1 MADSRSGIVPLSGSN
16 YPTWKLQ
23 CRMALLKQGVWKIVD
38 GTEVCPDENDQ
49 PGNYRKFC
57 ERRDRALST
66 IVLAVETSLLYLLGD
81 PQDPMEVW
89 NKLCDQF
96 QKKTWANKLTL
107 RRRLYSLK
115 LKDGEPVQG
124 HIKQIVEIFE
134 ELAVIGQPIEEEDR
148 VVHILSS
155 LPESFNMLVTALEAS
170 PEVPSLEL
178 VTERLLH
185 DERKRKEKLEERNNL
200 NGGNSHDA
208 LFVGGQRSRS
218 GGPICFYCGERGH
231 VKRICPELR
240 KKNEELRKKD
250 EEDKEKKGPE
260 IASFSRVDSDFDDI
274 ECIALVSEV
283 ETKDKSW
290 IVDSASSNHLC
301 NDKNKMSD
309 FKKLK
314 YPEHVRVGN
323 GELMVARY
331 EGCVKLLVKTGR
343 ITRKVKLHNVLYVPE
358 LKYNLLSVSK
368 SAEKGKKVEFV
379 KSGCKIV
386 DIATGKTVATATKKG
401 QLYYL
406 DSLRYGV
413 NYNQNNQYK
422 KESQRQ
428 EMKKALLSVRENNFQ
443 EEMLKRLNSIE
454 EDKLKMEKRL
464 NEFERQEKDKESYL
478 FKEEKSHNR
487 VEELRRVQTKQMQ

>member
-1 MADSRSGIVPLSGSN
+1 MADIRSGIVPLNGSN
-16 YPTWKLQ
+16 FPTWKIQ
-23 CRMALLKQGVWKIVD
+23 VRMALLKQGVWKIVE
-38 GTEVCPDENDQ
+38 GTEVCPDEYDQ
-49 PGNYRKFC
+49 PANYRKFC

-185 DERKRKEKLEERNNL
+185 EERKRKEKLEERNNL

-240 KKNEELRKKD
+240 KKNEE
-250 EEDKEKKGPE
+250 
-260 IASFSRVDSDFDDI
+260 
-274 ECIALVSEV
+274 
-283 ETKDKSW
+283 
-290 IVDSASSNHLC
+290 
-301 NDKNKMSD
+301 
-309 FKKLK
+309 
-314 YPEHVRVGN
+314 
-323 GELMVARY
+323 
-331 EGCVKLLVKTGR
+331 
-343 ITRKVKLHNVLYVPE
+343 
-358 LKYNLLSVSK
+358 
-368 SAEKGKKVEFV
+368 
-379 KSGCKIV
+379 
-386 DIATGKTVATATKKG
+386 
-401 QLYYL
+401 
-406 DSLRYGV
+406 
-413 NYNQNNQYK
+413 
-422 KESQRQ
+422 
-428 EMKKALLSVRENNFQ
+428 
-443 EEMLKRLNSIE
+443 
-454 EDKLKMEKRL
+454 
-464 NEFERQEKDKESYL
+464 
-478 FKEEKSHNR
+478 
-487 VEELRRVQTKQMQ
+487 